1 MFKQN
6 TSKSGFTLL
15 ELLIVV
21 IIVSILAAVALPQ
34 FTKITE
40 KSRAA
45 EGVMILGA
53 IRTAHLAYYLE
64 HGVYRQEGPWNDPNG
79 LDVDI
84 STPKYFIWCPTSPS
98 EGFAPGAVARVKRE
112 VPLTSPFGQYN
123 LKITPEGKIYC
134 WGGNPGAC
142 KALGFEEQAP

>member
-40 KSRAA
+40 RSRAA
-45 EGVMILGA
+45 EAVAILGA
-53 IRTAHLAYYLE
+53 IRTAQLVYYQE

-84 STPKYFIWCPTSPS
+84 STSKYFSWCPTGPS
-98 EGFAPGAVARVKRE
+98 EGYAPGAVARIRRNNPPTA
-112 VPLTSPFGQYN
+112 PLGQYN

-134 WGGNPGAC
+134 WAGAPGAC

>member
-1 MFKQN
+1 MFKRN

-34 FTKITE
+34 FGKVME

-45 EGVMILGA
+45 EGVAILGA
-53 IRTAHLAYYLE
+53 IRTAQLFYYEE
-64 HGVYRQEGPWNDPNG
+64 HGEYRQEGPWNSPNG

-84 STPKYFIWCPTSPS
+84 PTTTKYFAWCPTSPS
-98 EGFAPGAVARVKRE
+98 EGYAPGAVARVARLFMSGPG
-112 VPLTSPFGQYN
+112 PLGKYN
-123 LKITPEGKIYC
+123 LKITPE
-134 WGGNPGAC
+134 
-142 KALGFEEQAP
+142 